1 MDMWQNKLSE
11 VFNHRC
17 VRITKLV
24 HWIESELC
32 DAPRFD
38 GTRKVE
44 TFLIQME
51 KIFLVEQA
59 LGHGCSGSRDT
70 CAMVGDTLISN

>member
-1 MDMWQNKLSE
+1 VDMWQNKLYE

-17 VRITKLV
+17 VRITKV
-24 HWIESELC
+24 VRWIGSELC
-32 DAPRFD
+32 DGPRFD

-59 LGHGCSGSRDT
+59 LGHGRSGSRDT